1 MKTKHPFST
10 ILLLVMLIFTMHSSS
25 FAQDNTQ
32 VGLPEG
38 AIARLGKGG
47 INIMRFSPDGTRLAV
62 GTDVGVWL
70 YDVPDG
76 KETPLFTEH
85 TGQVNALAFSPD
97 GKTLAS
103 GGFSNPIIQLW
114 DLSTANIQP
123 AHILNDVP
131 AHLYELV
138 FAKDNNTL
146 FGLSVSGIVIEW
158 DIETGERIST
168 RRFGG
173 WGFVAAFTPDCRTFV
188 YGEPEK
194 NEIRLWDDA
203 SGSLGDV
210 FKEKPKRSSGNTIS
224 NLLGENTKEN
234 KDPKGVER
242 LAFSPDGKTIAS
254 AHDDNII
261 RLWDT
266 ATRIQRVNLKGHSEI
281 INTIT
286 FSPDSKLLASGSADK
301 TIMLWD
307 ANEGHHVAT
316 LSGHKNSIKTM
327 AFSPTEKGLL
337 ASGSAD
343 GTIRFW
349 NPENGE
355 QLDIFTTG
363 HTEWVKAVAFSENG
377 TTLASVAFNGTLDL
391 WSLKTRQERITLT
404 DEHINIAETVVL
416 SPNAMYFACRGSE
429 GMSYFNPGGFGFQS
443 SREGVDS
450 NNLQFWDIA
459 TGEKLSIPWLEDNN
473 RTSVFAISPYNNI
486 LVVGDDRVIR
496 ALHLKTGIELFQ
508 LKIEKPEFS
517 KRLVFSPDGKKL
529 AAFSHSNSPN
539 VWDITTQ
546 RDISPP
552 NIENVRVSLFSHD
565 SSTLAMIRK
574 NGIYL
579 WNLDIELAD
588 KPNNITYL
596 PGKLDGFRDS
606 VILSPD
612 GTILVGPGS
621 DMWSYPIQLWDV
633 EKGRRLENLSGHTEP
648 IETLKF
654 SQDGKILASGSADG
668 TVLLWD
674 WEKISDKKK

>member
-1 MKTKHPFST
+1 MKIKHFYFTT
-10 ILLLVMLIFTMHSSS
+10 ILLTAVLISFS

-47 INIMRFSPDGTRLAV
+47 INIMRFSPDGTHLAV

-76 KETPLFTEH
+76 KETALFTGH
-85 TGQVNALAFSPD
+85 AGQVNALAFSSD
-97 GKTLAS
+97 GKHLAS
-103 GGFSNPIIQLW
+103 GGSNDPFIHVWDVATKSKLSTLTLTQRRNELSALTFYGRMLIGINRSRKISYLNIDADRELSEKSFVVPSYNVIFSEDGSRLAAANRRGKIQLW
-114 DLSTANIQP
+114 NTTTNSQYATFMGHGDGRDKNILTLALSQDKKI
-123 AHILNDVP
+123 
-131 AHLYELV
+131 
-138 FAKDNNTL
+138 
-146 FGLSVSGIVIEW
+146 
-158 DIETGERIST
+158 
-168 RRFGG
+168 
-173 WGFVAAFTPDCRTFV
+173 
-188 YGEPEK
+188 
-194 NEIRLWDDA
+194 
-203 SGSLGDV
+203 
-210 FKEKPKRSSGNTIS
+210 
-224 NLLGENTKEN
+224 
-234 KDPKGVER
+234 
-242 LAFSPDGKTIAS
+242 
-254 AHDDNII
+254 
-261 RLWDT
+261 
-266 ATRIQRVNLKGHSEI
+266 
-281 INTIT
+281 
-286 FSPDSKLLASGSADK
+286 LASGSEDK
-301 TIMLWD
+301 TVKLWD
-307 ANEGHHVAT
+307 TQNHTELVTLKGHDAWVTAIAFSDDGNIFASGDARKAIKIWDLESQKERAT
-316 LSGHKNSIKTM
+316 LTGHKNTINALTFAPEGTPRYS
-327 AFSPTEKGLL
+327 GCL

-363 HTEWVKAVAFSENG
+363 HTEWVKKIAFSENG
-377 TTLASVAFNGTLDL
+377 KTIASVAFNGTLDL

-654 SQDGKILASGSADG
+654 SQDGKILASGSQDG

>member
-1 MKTKHPFST
+1 MKTKHPFFI
-10 ILLLVMLIFTMHSSS
+10 ILLLIMLIFAMLPSS

-47 INIMRFSPDGTRLAV
+47 INIMRFSPDGTHLAV

-76 KETPLFTEH
+76 KETALFTGH
-85 TGQVNALAFSPD
+85 AGQVNALAFSSD
-97 GKTLAS
+97 GKHLAS
-103 GGFSNPIIQLW
+103 GGSNDPFIHVWDVATKSKLSTLTLTQRRNELSALTFYGRMLIGINRSRKISYLNIDADRELSEKSFVVPSYNVIFSEDGSRLAAANRRGKIQLW
-114 DLSTANIQP
+114 NTTTNSQYATFMGHGDGRDKNILTLALSQDKKI
-123 AHILNDVP
+123 
-131 AHLYELV
+131 
-138 FAKDNNTL
+138 
-146 FGLSVSGIVIEW
+146 
-158 DIETGERIST
+158 
-168 RRFGG
+168 
-173 WGFVAAFTPDCRTFV
+173 
-188 YGEPEK
+188 
-194 NEIRLWDDA
+194 
-203 SGSLGDV
+203 
-210 FKEKPKRSSGNTIS
+210 
-224 NLLGENTKEN
+224 
-234 KDPKGVER
+234 
-242 LAFSPDGKTIAS
+242 
-254 AHDDNII
+254 
-261 RLWDT
+261 
-266 ATRIQRVNLKGHSEI
+266 
-281 INTIT
+281 
-286 FSPDSKLLASGSADK
+286 LASGSEDK
-301 TIMLWD
+301 TVKLWD
-307 ANEGHHVAT
+307 TQNHTELVTLKGHDAWVTAIAFSDDGNIFASGDARKAIKIWDLESQKERAT
-316 LSGHKNSIKTM
+316 LTGHKNTINALTFAPEGTPRYS
-327 AFSPTEKGLL
+327 GCL

-363 HTEWVKAVAFSENG
+363 HTEWVKKIAFSENG
-377 TTLASVAFNGTLDL
+377 KTIASVAFNGTLDL